1 MRTQN
6 IVYSVTAPGTPEV
19 YTGTLGTI
27 TIQTTNHNLS
37 TSTGQIRIWPNGA
50 APTAAPSINPSGGA
64 YVQGSTG
71 GAIIVNLDNLETALS
86 AVSSTET
93 VWHYSLHM
101 NHSSNQVHVCSGYLV
116 RIIN

>member
-6 IVYSVTAPGTPEV
+6 IVYSKTAPGTPEV

-50 APTAAPSINPSGGA
+50 APTVSPSFNLLGGA
-64 YVQGSTG
+64 YVQGGTN
-71 GAIIVNLDNLETALS
+71 GAISVNLDNIETSIAAS
-86 AVSSTET
+86 SSTET

-101 NHSSNQVHVCSGYLV
+101 NHASNQVHVCSGYLV

>member
-6 IVYSVTAPGTPEV
+6 IVYSVTAPGAPEV

-37 TSTGQIRIWPNGA
+37 TSTGQIKIWPNGA
-50 APTAAPSINPSGGA
+50 APTASPSVNLLGGT
-64 YVQGSTG
+64 YVQGGTNG
-71 GAIIVNLDNLETALS
+71 QITVNLDYIEGAIPAAL
-86 AVSSTET
+86 STET

-101 NHSSNQVHVCSGYLV
+101 NHLGNQVHVCSGYLV

>member
-27 TIQTTNHNLS
+27 TIQTTNHNLTGS
-37 TSTGQIRIWPNGA
+37 NGQIRIWPNGA
-50 APTAAPSINPSGGA
+50 APTASPSANLLGATYAAGGA
-64 YVQGSTG
+64 SGQIT
-71 GAIIVNLDNLETALS
+71 VNLDNIETSLS
-86 AVSSTET
+86 NIASTES
-93 VWHYSLHM
+93 VWHYSLHI
-101 NHSSNQVHVCSGYLV
+101 NHGGNQVHVCSGYLI

>member
-50 APTAAPSINPSGGA
+50 APTASPSVNLLGA
-64 YVQGSTG
+64 TYVQGGTG
-71 GAIIVNLDNLETALS
+71 GTIIVNLDNIETAL
-86 AVSSTET
+86 AASSSSET

-101 NHSSNQVHVCSGYLV
+101 NHLSNQVHVCSGYLV

>member
-50 APTAAPSINPSGGA
+50 APTASPSVNLLGGT
-64 YVQGSTG
+64 YVQGGTNG
-71 GAIIVNLDNLETALS
+71 QITVNLDNIETAL
-86 AVSSTET
+86 AAASSTET

-101 NHSSNQVHVCSGYLV
+101 NHLSNQVHVCSGYLV